1 MVKTKNTI
9 VNYSD
14 CHPNYLMLNL
24 AGSPYIDLRID
35 FNSFMPKDL
44 SSKIKIKVIDN
55 AIKQLKNNPELHD
68 KIEFEI
74 IPTYF
79 DRTLKI

>member
-1 MVKTKNTI
+1 
-9 VNYSD
+9 
-14 CHPNYLMLNL
+14 
-24 AGSPYIDLRID
+24 
-35 FNSFMPKDL
+35 MPKDL

-74 IPTYF
+74 IPTCYDF
-79 DRTLKI
+79 SELSKYKNFNTKESFAIQKFIKKFNI